1 MTRIPAAT
9 IGDLA
14 VLSVLSLLAVIG
26 YQTSF
31 GDADFLLAAVGG
43 LVVGTAAA
51 VAGTLLRLGTL
62 NTVLLG
68 LAAYFLLGTP
78 FAMPGHGI
86 GFVLPSLDSLSG
98 LAIGAVYGWADIV
111 TIGTPVEAPYYVAA
125 VPYVATWVVSLVGGM
140 LVLRWLPRRR
150 TVLRAAVLLIGP
162 VLLYLSGIL
171 LGTDQAYLA
180 AVRGVAFAVIA
191 LVWLA
196 WRRRAGAGERGGVE
210 AERRS
215 DARLIGRRVRGIA
228 IVVAGAV
235 AVGSLAGLAWAPVAS
250 DRFVLR
256 EEIVPPFDAREFP
269 SPLAGFRNYTK
280 DLVEEPLFT
289 VSGLEPGD
297 LIRLATMD
305 SYTGRLWN
313 VAGPES
319 AADGGYAI
327 VGEALPEPA
336 LADLGSARDIE
347 ITASGYDDVWVPSV
361 GYGSAIRFTDADSAA
376 RTGDLRYNADAG
388 TAVLTSGVEA
398 GTAYELSTR
407 IQREPDTD
415 RLIEVPVARVEL
427 PAIENLPDVV
437 AAKAEE
443 YAGDAPSAIEQLRAI
458 ETGLKTNGFLSHGLA
473 SDSVASRAGH
483 GADRL
488 IELFTRSQMVGDEE
502 QYAAAMALMARHLGY
517 PARVV
522 MGFAPEIGEND
533 DEVEVLGGDVTAWV
547 EVPFEGV
554 GWISFRPTPDQ
565 VDVPQEQTPK
575 PKSEPQPQ
583 VRQPPRNE
591 AVEDELL
598 TTVEIDETDDEDR
611 DRPFEVPAW
620 VWVVAG
626 AVGIPALIIFA
637 PLLLVALAKRRR
649 RAHRRQARP
658 DRSAAGAWDELVD
671 RYQELGFEPPTRAT
685 RLQVAA
691 ELERQAALQG
701 LAQPGE
707 SVTTLTPLAAAV
719 DRDVFAGGDVE
730 AEVAERR
737 WTEADAAAAAVAAAA
752 GGVRRIVSRYRLAK
766 GRAKGRAKRDR
777 REREASDS
785 GRVKREGRGRGR
797 TGRGATGRGATG
809 SGDTGRGATGG
820 GATGRRRAG
829 DRGDDRPTQAAE

>member
-1 MTRIPAAT
+1 MTRIPAT
-9 IGDLA
+9 TVGDLA

-43 LVVGTAAA
+43 LIVGTGAA
-51 VAGTLLRLGTL
+51 VAGTLLRLGVLT
-62 NTVLLG
+62 TVLLG
-68 LAAYFLLGTP
+68 LAGYFVLGTP
-78 FAMPGHGI
+78 FTMPAYGI
-86 GFVLPSLDSLSG
+86 AVVLPSLESLAG

-196 WRRRAGAGERGGVE
+196 WRRRGGVE
-210 AERRS
+210 TATPDRRA
-215 DARLIGRRVRGIA
+215 DARLVGRRVRGSA

-235 AVGSLAGLAWAPVAS
+235 AIGSLAGLAWAPVAS

-256 EEIVPPFDAREFP
+256 EEIVPPFDAREFA
-269 SPLAGFRNYTK
+269 SPLAGFRTYTK

-289 VSGLEPGD
+289 ATGLEPGD
-297 LIRLATMD
+297 VIRLATMD
-305 SYTGRLWN
+305 SYSGRLWN
-313 VAGPES
+313 VAGPGA

-327 VGEALPEPA
+327 VGESLPEPE
-336 LADLGSARDIE
+336 LADLGSARDVE
-347 ITASGYDDVWVPSV
+347 ITVSGYDDVWVPSV
-361 GYGSAIRFTDADSAA
+361 GYGSALRFTDADSASRA
-376 RTGDLRYNADAG
+376 GDLRYNADAG
-388 TAVLTSGVEA
+388 TAVLTSGIDA
-398 GTAYELSTR
+398 GTSYEVASR
-407 IQREPDTD
+407 VQREPDTD
-415 RLIEVPVARVEL
+415 QLVDVPVARVEL
-427 PAIENLPDVV
+427 PQIENLPDVV

-443 YAGDAPSAIEQLRAI
+443 YVGDAPSAIEQLRAI

-522 MGFAPEIGEND
+522 MGFAPEIAEGA

-565 VDVPQEQTPK
+565 VDVPQEQTPR

-598 TTVEIDETDDEDR
+598 TTVEIDDTEDDDR
-611 DRPFEVPAW
+611 DRPFQLPGW

-626 AVGIPALIIFA
+626 VVGIPLIAVFG
-637 PLLLVALAKRRR
+637 PLLVVALAKRRR
-649 RAHRRQARP
+649 RDRRRRARP
-658 DRSAAGAWDELVD
+658 DHSAAGAWDELVD
-671 RYQELGFEPPTRAT
+671 RYVELGFEPPARGT

-691 ELERQAALQG
+691 DLRRQATQQG
-701 LAQPGE
+701 LAEP
-707 SVTTLTPLAAAV
+707 VATLTPLAAAV
-719 DRDVFAGGDVE
+719 DRDVFAGGEVE
-730 AEVAERR
+730 TEVADRR
-737 WTEADAAAAAVAAAA
+737 WTEADAAAAAVSAAA
-752 GGVRRIVSRYRLAK
+752 GRMRRIVSRYRLARRRK
-766 GRAKGRAKRDR
+766 DR
-777 REREASDS
+777 RER
-785 GRVKREGRGRGR
+785 RGR
-797 TGRGATGRGATG
+797 
-809 SGDTGRGATGG
+809 S
-820 GATGRRRAG
+820 RRRS
-829 DRGDDRPTQAAE
+829 

>member
-43 LVVGTAAA
+43 LLVGTGAA
-51 VAGTLLRLGTL
+51 VAGTLLRLGVL

-68 LAAYFLLGTP
+68 FAAYFVLGTP
-78 FAMPGHGI
+78 FTMPGRGI
-86 GFVLPSLDSLSG
+86 GFVLPSLDSLAG
-98 LAIGAVYGWADIV
+98 LALGAVYGWADIV

-162 VLLYLSGIL
+162 ILLYLSGIL

-196 WRRRAGAGERGGVE
+196 WRRRAGADAGGVVE

-297 LIRLATMD
+297 VIRLATMD

-313 VAGPES
+313 VAGPEAS

-336 LADLGSARDIE
+336 LADLGSGRDVE

-361 GYGSAIRFTDADSAA
+361 GYGSSMRFTDAESSARA
-376 RTGDLRYNADAG
+376 GDLRYNADAG
-388 TAVLTSGVEA
+388 TAVLTSGVES

-407 IQREPDTD
+407 VQREPDTEQ
-415 RLIEVPVARVEL
+415 LIDVPVARVDL

-522 MGFAPEIGEND
+522 MGFAPEISEND
-533 DEVEVLGGDVTAWV
+533 EEVEVLGGDVTAWV
-547 EVPFEGV
+547 EVPFEGI

-583 VRQPPRNE
+583 VRQPPRSE

-611 DRPFEVPAW
+611 EQPFQIPGW

-626 AVGIPALIIFA
+626 AVGIPALLVFA
-637 PLLLVALAKRRR
+637 PLLVVALAKRRR
-649 RAHRRQARP
+649 RERRRRARP

-671 RYQELGFEPPTRAT
+671 RYLELGFEPPTRAT

-691 ELERQAALQG
+691 ELERQAAQQG
-701 LAQPGE
+701 LAEQGE
-707 SVTTLTPLAAAV
+707 PVATLAPLAAAV
-719 DRDVFAGGDVE
+719 DRDVFAGGEVE
-730 AEVAERR
+730 SEVADRR
-737 WTEADAAAAAVAAAA
+737 WTEADAAAAAVSAAA
-752 GGVRRIVSRYRLAK
+752 GGVRRLVSRYRLAK
-766 GRAKGRAKRDR
+766 RRAKPGAGERDTSARTSR
-777 REREASDS
+777 RSR
-785 GRVKREGRGRGR
+785 RKP
-797 TGRGATGRGATG
+797 GA
-809 SGDTGRGATGG
+809 
-820 GATGRRRAG
+820 
-829 DRGDDRPTQAAE
+829 DR